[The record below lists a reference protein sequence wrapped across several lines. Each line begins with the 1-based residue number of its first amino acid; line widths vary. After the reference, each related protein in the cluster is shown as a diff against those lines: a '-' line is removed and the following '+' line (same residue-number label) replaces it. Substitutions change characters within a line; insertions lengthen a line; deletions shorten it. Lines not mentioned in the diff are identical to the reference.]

1 MKFIENRKKFYA
13 LSLIV
18 IIIGL
23 LTMGIN
29 GTRGKGFFEKDI
41 EFTGG
46 SYIQFDLERP
56 LTNELKTE
64 LASITTEV
72 TGDANPRIT
81 TADQTG
87 VIITMQRTENA
98 KRIELYNTIKDK
110 YNLTADIPLAHE
122 DFSATIS
129 DEIKWG
135 AIKAVVVGV
144 ILILIYITFRFKDY
158 KFGVSAVMALVHDVL
173 IMLTVYAVF
182 RIPLNNSFI
191 AAMLTIVG
199 YSINDTIIVFDR
211 IRENKVRKGYKEHQA
226 VPAEVVNS
234 SINQTLS
241 RSICTSITTLVMVV
255 LLYFLGTD
263 SVKEFALPLIVGV
276 AAGTYSSIFVA
287 SPLWFDLSR
296 TGKGKKKT
304 EK

>member
-1 MKFIENRKKFYA
+1 MKFIESRKKFYA

-23 LTMGIN
+23 LAMGIN
-29 GTRGKGFFEKDI
+29 GARGKGFFEKDI

-46 SYIQFDLERP
+46 SYIQFDLEKP
-56 LTNELKTE
+56 LTNEIKTE
-64 LASITTEV
+64 LAKIATDV

-81 TADQTG
+81 TADKTG
-87 VIITMQRTENA
+87 VIVTMQRTENA
-98 KRIELYNTIKDK
+98 KRIELYNTIKEK
-110 YNLTADIPLAHE
+110 YNLKADVPLAHE

-135 AIKAVVVGV
+135 AIKAVIVGV

-158 KFGVSAVMALVHDVL
+158 KFGVSAVMALVHDVMV
-173 IMLTVYAVF
+173 MLTVYAVF

-211 IRENKVRKGYKEHQA
+211 IRENKTRKGYKEGQA

-241 RSICTSITTLVMVV
+241 RSICTSITTLIMVV
-255 LLYFLGTD
+255 LLYVLGTD

-296 TGKGKKKT
+296 KRKKATDK
-304 EK
+304 

>member
-1 MKFIENRKKFYA
+1 MKYVENRKKFYA
-13 LSLIV
+13 ISLIV

-23 LTMGIN
+23 LAMGIN
-29 GTRGKGFFEKDI
+29 GVRGKGFFEKDI

-46 SYIQFDLERP
+46 SYIQFDLEKP
-56 LTNELKTE
+56 LTNELKSE
-64 LASITTEV
+64 LAEITTEV
-72 TGDANPRIT
+72 TGDPNPRIT
-81 TADQTG
+81 SADETG
-87 VIITMQRTENA
+87 VIITMQRTEND
-98 KRIELYNTIKDK
+98 KRIELYNTIKEK
-110 YNLTADIPLAHE
+110 YNLAADMPLAHE

-129 DEIKWG
+129 SEIKWG

-158 KFGVSAVMALVHDVL
+158 KFGVSAVLALAHDVL
-173 IMLTVYAVF
+173 VMLTIYAVF

-211 IRENKVRKGYKEHQA
+211 IRENKARKGTKGDKA
-226 VPAEVVNS
+226 IPAELINNS
-234 SINQTLS
+234 ISQTLS

-255 LLYFLGTD
+255 LLYILGTD
-263 SVKEFALPLIVGV
+263 QVKEFALPLIVGI

-287 SPLWFDLSR
+287 SPLWFDLSNR
-296 TGKGKKKT
+296 GKVSESK
-304 EK
+304 

>member
-1 MKFIENRKKFYA
+1 MQFIENRKKFYA
-13 LSLIV
+13 ISLII

-29 GTRGKGFFEKDI
+29 GATGKGFFEKDI

-46 SYIQFDLERP
+46 SYIQFDLEKP
-56 LTNELKTE
+56 LTNEIKTE
-64 LASITTEV
+64 LAEITTEV
-72 TGDANPRIT
+72 TGDENPRIT
-81 TADQTG
+81 SADQTG
-87 VIITMQRTENA
+87 VIITMQRTENS
-98 KRIELYNTIKDK
+98 KRTELYNTIKEK

-144 ILILIYITFRFKDY
+144 ILILIYITLRFKDY
-158 KFGVSAVMALVHDVL
+158 KFGVSAVLALVHDVL
-173 IMLTVYAVF
+173 IMLTIYALF

-211 IRENKVRKGYKEHQA
+211 IRENKSRKGYKEGQA
-226 VPAEVVNS
+226 VPTEIVNN
-234 SINQTLS
+234 SINQTIG
-241 RSICTSITTLVMVV
+241 RSICTSITTLIMVV
-255 LLYFLGTD
+255 LLYILGTD

-276 AAGTYSSIFVA
+276 IAGTYSSIFVA
-287 SPLWFDLSR
+287 SPLWFDLTNR
-296 TGKGKKKT
+296 GKATK
-304 EK
+304 